1 MSIPRCP
8 VFLLNVA
15 LSSGGNSTN
24 ITVRGSNWGEHFIYD
39 SNKKTWIV
47 PTNIILGFHYGIENA
62 YGIGIGSYAGLNTQ
76 ATYAI
81 AIGLN
86 AGQIQQQFNAIAI
99 GQNTGQYQQHANAI
113 AIGQNAGQYQQQNGA
128 IAIGQCAGQY
138 GQQNWT
144 IAVGQNAGQTGQQ
157 NWAIAIGQS
166 AGALNQSTYAIAI
179 GPNAGQTGQPANS
192 IAIGPNTNTATAN
205 QIIMDASFSTPLGV
219 GITGGVFIRPI
230 RGTFSSGGT
239 LSYDINTKEVLYNA
253 SSRRYKYDICDLSQ
267 PPISSIY
274 ELQPKEFKY
283 KLNGDPDI
291 GFIAEEAIKINPAFV
306 YLDNIK
312 QIPEGIRWNAIT
324 VSLLLELKRL
334 KARKEALLL
343 KRNNIFCHRL
353 EIALKAK

>member
-8 VFLLNVA
+8 VFLLAVA

-24 ITVRGSNWGEHFIYD
+24 ITIRGSNWGEHFIYD
-39 SNKKTWIV
+39 SNQKSWIV
-47 PTNIILGFHYGIENA
+47 PKNIILGFHYGIENA

-76 ATYAI
+76 STYAI

-86 AGQIQQQFNAIAI
+86 AGQF
-99 GQNTGQYQQHANAI
+99 QQHTNAI
-113 AIGQNAGQYQQQNGA
+113 AIGQNAGQFQQHTNT
-128 IAIGQCAGQY
+128 IAIGQNAGQY
-138 GQQNWT
+138 NQGTDATAIGQNAGLTGQQNGT
-144 IAVGQNAGQTGQQ
+144 IAVGQSAGQNGQQ

-166 AGALNQSTYAIAI
+166 AGELNQSTYAIAI

-192 IAIGPNTNTATAN
+192 IAIGPNTNTATVN

-219 GITGGVFIRPI
+219 GITGGMFIRPI
-230 RGTFSSGGT
+230 NGPKGGLGV

-253 SSRRYKYDICDLSQ
+253 SSRRYKYDICDLDTGT
-267 PPISSIY
+267 SIY

-283 KLNGDPDI
+283 KLNGAPDI
-291 GFIAEEAIKINPAFV
+291 GFIAEDAFECNPAFV

-334 KARKEALLL
+334 KTRK
-343 KRNNIFCHRL
+343 
-353 EIALKAK
+353 

>member
-8 VFLLNVA
+8 VFLLAVA

-24 ITVRGSNWGEHFIYD
+24 ITVRGSNWGEHFVYN

-62 YGIGIGSYAGLNTQ
+62 YGIGIGSYSGLNTQ

-81 AIGLN
+81 AIGHN
-86 AGQIQQQFNAIAI
+86 AGQIQQHANTSAI
-99 GQNTGQYQQHANAI
+99 GQSAGQYQQGTNATAIGPSAGQYQQGQSATAIGLNAGQFQQHANAI
-113 AIGQNAGQYQQQNGA
+113 AIGQAAGQNGQQNGA
-128 IAIGQCAGQY
+128 IAI
-138 GQQNWT
+138 
-144 IAVGQNAGQTGQQ
+144 GQNAGQTGQQ
-157 NWAIAIGQS
+157 NGAIAIGQ
-166 AGALNQSTYAIAI
+166 
-179 GPNAGQTGQPANS
+179 NAGQTGQPANS
-192 IAIGPNTNTATAN
+192 IAIGPNTNTATVN
-205 QIIMDASFSTPLGV
+205 QIIIDASFSTPLGV

-230 RGTFSSGGT
+230 NGPKGGLGV

-343 KRNNIFCHRL
+343 KRNNI
-353 EIALKAK
+353 K